1 MNKRRDSMALK
12 LEQGKT
18 ARQLIVE
25 KEKRI
30 TDAIHL
36 QPTDRVP
43 IICGIGYFPA
53 KYAGIPSSAAYYDF
67 DTWLAAYRKTLIDYH
82 ADMIYHQGF
91 TPGKA
96 LEILKPNNLRWPGY
110 GVDPYKGHQSIEIE
124 SMHADEYDAYL
135 SDPSDY
141 MFRVLTARSSENL
154 AGWANLPKL
163 SDVGGG
169 FGAQGLAVAL
179 TDPGVD
185 KALKI
190 LQKTGREMRKW
201 MKRQAKFNQMMLDC
215 GFPQYYQGFAGPP
228 FDMVSNTMRGMR
240 GTMMDLYRQPDKVI
254 AACDKIL
261 QLTLERPMPPPNE
274 FGNSRFFMTITRGS
288 DDFMS
293 KAQFDKFY
301 WPTFRK
307 LILSLIER
315 GGTPCVF
322 LEGKFTSKLEYLLDF
337 PKGKMLIRLDTTDI
351 QRAKEVLK
359 GHLCIQ
365 GNVPSSLLQT
375 GSVQD
380 VKDYCK
386 NLIDTVGKDGGFILS
401 PRSSTDEVKP
411 ENLRAMIDF
420 TREYGI
426 YR

>member
-1 MNKRRDSMALK
+1 MALK

-43 IICGIGYFPA
+43 IISGIGYFPA

-67 DTWLAAYRKTLIDYH
+67 DAWLAAYRKTLLDYH

-96 LEILKPNNLRWPGY
+96 LEILKPNNIRWPGY

-124 SMHADEYDAYL
+124 YMQAEDYDAYL
-135 SDPSDY
+135 ADPTDF
-141 MFRVLTARSSENL
+141 MFRIMVSRSSENL
-154 AGWANLPKL
+154 TGWANLPKL
-163 SDVGGG
+163 DSMGGG
-169 FGAQGLAVAL
+169 MGAQGLAIAL

-185 KALKI
+185 KAIKT

-201 MKRQAKFNQMMLDC
+201 LKRQAKFNKMMLDC
-215 GFPQYYQGFAGPP
+215 GFPQYYQGGSGPP
-228 FDMVSNTMRGMR
+228 FDMISHSMRGMK
-240 GTMMDLYRQPDKVI
+240 GTMMDMYRQPDKII
-254 AACDKIL
+254 ATCEKIL
-261 QLTLERPMPPPNE
+261 QLTLARPLPPPNE
-274 FGNSRFFMTITRGS
+274 FGNIRLFMTVTRGS

-293 KAQFDKFY
+293 KAQFEKFY

-307 LILSLIER
+307 LIHALIDR

-322 LEGKFTSKLEYLLDF
+322 FEGNFTSKLEYLLDF
-337 PKGKMLIRLDTTDI
+337 PKGKMLARLDTTDI
-351 QRAKEVLK
+351 NRAKDVLK
-359 GHLCIQ
+359 GHICIQ

-375 GSVQD
+375 GSVED
-380 VKDYCK
+380 VKNYCK
-386 NLIDTVGKDGGFILS
+386 NLIDTVGKGGGFILS
-401 PRSSTDEVKP
+401 PRSSLDEVKP
-411 ENLRAMIDF
+411 ENLKAMIDF
-420 TREYGI
+420 TREYGV

>member
-1 MNKRRDSMALK
+1 MATK

-25 KEKRI
+25 REKRI

-43 IICGIGYFPA
+43 IICGMGYFPA
-53 KYAGIPSSAAYYDF
+53 KYVGIPSSAAYYDF
-67 DTWLAAYRKTLIDYH
+67 DAWLAAYRKTLTDYH

-96 LEILKPNNLRWPGY
+96 LEILEPANLRWPGY

-124 SMHADEYDAYL
+124 SMQAEDYDAYL
-135 SDPSDY
+135 ADSTDF
-141 MFRVLTARSSENL
+141 MFRTMVARSSPKL

-163 SDVGGG
+163 DVLGSGM
-169 FGAQGLAVAL
+169 GAQGLAMAF
-179 TDPGVD
+179 TDPGVAQ
-185 KALKI
+185 ALKV
-190 LQKTGREMRKW
+190 LQQTGREMRKW
-201 MKRQAKFNQMMLDC
+201 TKRQARFFKMMLEC
-215 GFPQYYQGFAGPP
+215 GYPQYFQGSAGPP
-228 FDMVSNTMRGMR
+228 YDRLSIAMRGMR
-240 GTMMDLYRQPDKVI
+240 GTMMDMYRHPEKII
-254 AACDKIL
+254 AACEKIL
-261 QLTLERPMPPPNE
+261 QNALNMPLPPPNE
-274 FGNSRFFMTITRGS
+274 FGNIRLFMTITRGS
-288 DDFMS
+288 DDFLS

-307 LILSLIER
+307 LIHSLIDR

-322 LEGKFTSKLEYLLDF
+322 LEGKFDSKLEYLLDF
-337 PKGKMLIRLDTTDI
+337 PRGKMLIRLDTTDI
-351 QRAKEVLK
+351 QQAKDVLK

-380 VKDYCK
+380 VKNYCK

-411 ENLRAMIDF
+411 ENLKAMIDF
-420 TREYGI
+420 THEYGV

>member
-1 MNKRRDSMALK
+1 MALK

-43 IICGIGYFPA
+43 IICGLGYFPA

-67 DTWLAAYRKTLIDYH
+67 DAWLAAYQKTLLDYH

-124 SMHADEYDAYL
+124 YMQAEDYDAYL
-135 SDPSDY
+135 NDPTDF
-141 MFRVLTARSSENL
+141 MFRTMVSRSSENL
-154 AGWANLPKL
+154 TGWANLPKL
-163 SDVGGG
+163 DSMGGG
-169 FGAQGLAVAL
+169 MGAQGLAMAL

-185 KALKI
+185 KAIKI

-201 MKRQAKFNQMMLDC
+201 MKRQVKFNKMMLDC
-215 GFPQYYQGFAGPP
+215 GFPQYYQGGSGPP
-228 FDMVSNTMRGMR
+228 FDMISHSMRGMK

-254 AACDKIL
+254 ATCEKLL
-261 QLTLERPMPPPNE
+261 QLTTARPLPPPNE
-274 FGNSRFFMTITRGS
+274 FGNIRLFMTVTRGS

-301 WPTFRK
+301 WPTFKK
-307 LILSLIER
+307 LIHSLIER

-322 LEGKFTSKLEYLLDF
+322 FEGNFTSKLEYLLDF
-337 PKGKMLIRLDTTDI
+337 PKGKMLARLDTTDI
-351 QRAKEVLK
+351 QRAKDVLK
-359 GHLCIQ
+359 GHICIQ

-375 GSVQD
+375 GTVQD

-411 ENLRAMIDF
+411 ENLKAMIDF
-420 TREYGI
+420 THEYGV

>member
-1 MNKRRDSMALK
+1 MAQK

-25 KEKRI
+25 REKRI

-36 QPTDRVP
+36 KPTDRVP
-43 IICGIGYFPA
+43 IICGMGYFPA
-53 KYAGIPSSAAYYDF
+53 KYVGIPSSAAYYDF
-67 DTWLAAYRKTLIDYH
+67 DAWLAAYRKTLTDYH
-82 ADMIYHQGF
+82 ADMIFHQGF

-96 LEILKPNNLRWPGY
+96 MEILKPNNLRWPGY

-124 SMHADEYDAYL
+124 SMQAEDYDAYL
-135 SDPSDY
+135 ADSTDF
-141 MFRVLTARSSENL
+141 MFRTMVARSSDEL
-154 AGWANLPKL
+154 IGWANLPKL
-163 SDVGGG
+163 DVLGSGM
-169 FGAQGLAVAL
+169 GAQGLAMAL
-179 TDPGVD
+179 SDPGVA
-185 KALKI
+185 KAIKVM
-190 LQKTGREMRKW
+190 QKAGREMRKW
-201 MKRQAKFNQMMLDC
+201 TKRQAKFTQMMLDC
-215 GFPQYYQGFAGPP
+215 GYPQYFQGSAGPP
-228 FDMVSNTMRGMR
+228 FDRLSIAMRGMR
-240 GTMMDLYRQPDKVI
+240 GTMMDMYRNPEKII
-254 AACDKIL
+254 ATCEKIL
-261 QLTLERPMPPPNE
+261 ENALKTPLPPPNE
-274 FGNSRFFMTITRGS
+274 FGNIRLFMTITRGS
-288 DDFMS
+288 DDFLS

-307 LILSLIER
+307 LIHSLIAR

-322 LEGKFTSKLEYLLDF
+322 LEGKFNSKLEYLLDF
-337 PKGKMLIRLDTTDI
+337 PKEKMLIRLDTTDI

-359 GHLCIQ
+359 DHLCIQ

-411 ENLRAMIDF
+411 ENLKAMIDF
-420 TREYGI
+420 TREYGV

>member
-1 MNKRRDSMALK
+1 MALK

-67 DTWLAAYRKTLIDYH
+67 DTWIAAYRKTLVDYH

-96 LEILKPNNLRWPGY
+96 LEILDPNNLRWPGH

-124 SMHADEYDAYL
+124 SMLATDYDAYL

-141 MFRVLTARSSENL
+141 LFRTMIARSSSNL

-163 SDVGGG
+163 SDIGGAR
-169 FGAQGLAVAL
+169 GAQGLAVAL

-185 KALKI
+185 KALKV
-190 LQKTGREMRKW
+190 LQKAGRELRKW
-201 MKRQAKFNQMMLDC
+201 QKRQAKFNRMMLDC
-215 GFPQYYQGFAGPP
+215 GFPQYFQGTAGPP
-228 FDMVSNTMRGMR
+228 YDMLSISMRGMR
-240 GTMMDLYRQPDKVI
+240 GTMIDLYRQPDKVL
-254 AACDKIL
+254 AACVKIL
-261 QLTLERPMPPPNE
+261 QLTLDRPLPPPNE
-274 FGNSRFFMTITRGS
+274 FGNMRLFMTVTRGS
-288 DDFMS
+288 DDFLS

-301 WPTFRK
+301 WPTFKK
-307 LILSLIER
+307 LILSLIKR

-322 LEGKFTSKLEYLLDF
+322 LEGNFTSKLEYLLDF
-337 PKGKMLIRLDTTDI
+337 PRGKMLIRLDTTDI
-351 QRAKEVLK
+351 KRAKDVLK

-375 GSVQD
+375 GTVQD

-386 NLIDTVGKDGGFILS
+386 NLIDTVGKGGGFILS

-420 TREYGI
+420 TREYGV

>member
-1 MNKRRDSMALK
+1 MATK

-25 KEKRI
+25 REKRI

-36 QPTDRVP
+36 KPTDRVP
-43 IICGIGYFPA
+43 IICGMGYFPA

-67 DTWLAAYRKTLIDYH
+67 EAWLAAYRKTLTDYH
-82 ADMIYHQGF
+82 ADMIFHQGF

-124 SMHADEYDAYL
+124 SMQAEDYDAYL
-135 SDPSDY
+135 ADSTDF
-141 MFRVLTARSSENL
+141 MFRTMVARSSDEL

-163 SDVGGG
+163 DVLGGG
-169 FGAQGLAVAL
+169 MGAQGLAMAF
-179 TDPGVD
+179 TDPGVE
-185 KALKI
+185 KAIKI
-190 LQKTGREMRKW
+190 LQKTGHEMRKW
-201 MKRQAKFNQMMLDC
+201 TKRQARFNKMMLDC
-215 GFPQYYQGFAGPP
+215 GYPQYFQGSAGPP
-228 FDMVSNTMRGMR
+228 YDRLSIAMRGMR
-240 GTMMDLYRQPDKVI
+240 GTMMDMYRNPDKII
-254 AACDKIL
+254 AACEKIL
-261 QLTLERPMPPPNE
+261 QAALNTPLPPPNE
-274 FGNSRFFMTITRGS
+274 FGNIRLFMTITRGS
-288 DDFMS
+288 DDFLS

-301 WPTFRK
+301 WPTFKK
-307 LILSLIER
+307 LIHSLISR

-322 LEGKFTSKLEYLLDF
+322 LEGNFASKLEYLLDF

-351 QRAKEVLK
+351 QRAKDVLK

-380 VKDYCK
+380 VKNYCK

-411 ENLRAMIDF
+411 ENLKAMIDF
-420 TREYGI
+420 TREYGV

>member
-1 MNKRRDSMALK
+1 MALK

-36 QPTDRVP
+36 KSTDRVP

-67 DTWLAAYRKTLIDYH
+67 DAWVAAYRKTLIDYH

-96 LEILKPNNLRWPGY
+96 LEILNPKNLRWPGY

-124 SMHADEYDAYL
+124 SMLATDYDAYL

-141 MFRVLTARSSENL
+141 LFRIMIARSSDNL

-169 FGAQGLAVAL
+169 LGAQGLAVAL

-185 KALKI
+185 KAIKV
-190 LQKTGREMRKW
+190 LQKAGRELRKW
-201 MKRQAKFNQMMLDC
+201 QKRTMKFNQMMLDC

-228 FDMVSNTMRGMR
+228 YDLLSISMRGMR
-240 GTMMDLYRQPDKVI
+240 GTMIDLYRQPDKVL
-254 AACDKIL
+254 AACDKML
-261 QLTLERPMPPPNE
+261 QLTLDRPMPPPNE
-274 FGNSRFFMTITRGS
+274 FGNMRLFMTVTRGS
-288 DDFMS
+288 DDFLS

-301 WPTFRK
+301 WPTFKK

-322 LEGKFTSKLEYLLDF
+322 LEGNFTSKLEYLLDF

-351 QRAKEVLK
+351 YRAKEVLK

-375 GSVQD
+375 GTIQA

-420 TREYGI
+420 TREYGV

>member
-1 MNKRRDSMALK
+1 MALK

-36 QPTDRVP
+36 KPTDRVP
-43 IICGIGYFPA
+43 IICGLGYFPA

-67 DTWLAAYRKTLIDYH
+67 DAWLAAYRKTLVDYH
-82 ADMIYHQGF
+82 ADMIFHQGF

-124 SMHADEYDAYL
+124 SMQAEDYDAYL
-135 SDPSDY
+135 ADPTDF
-141 MFRVLTARSSENL
+141 MFRTMVARSSDEL

-163 SDVGGG
+163 DVLGGG
-169 FGAQGLAVAL
+169 MGAQGLAMAF
-179 TDPGVD
+179 TDPGVE
-185 KALKI
+185 KAIKV

-201 MKRQAKFNQMMLDC
+201 TKRQAKFNKVMLEC
-215 GFPQYYQGFAGPP
+215 GYPQYFQGSAGPP
-228 FDMVSNTMRGMR
+228 YDRLSIAMRGMR
-240 GTMMDLYRQPDKVI
+240 GTMMDMYRNPDKII
-254 AACDKIL
+254 ATCEKIL
-261 QLTLERPMPPPNE
+261 QAALNTPLPPPNE
-274 FGNSRFFMTITRGS
+274 FGNIRLFMTITRGS
-288 DDFMS
+288 DDFLS
-293 KAQFDKFY
+293 KAQLDKFY

-307 LILSLIER
+307 LIHSLIDR

-322 LEGKFTSKLEYLLDF
+322 LEGNFVSKLEYLLDF

-351 QRAKEVLK
+351 QRAKDVLK

-380 VKDYCK
+380 VKNYCK
-386 NLIDTVGKDGGFILS
+386 NLIDTVGKGGGFILS

-411 ENLRAMIDF
+411 ENLKAMIDF
-420 TREYGI
+420 TREYGV

>member
-1 MNKRRDSMALK
+1 MALK

-43 IICGIGYFPA
+43 IICGMGYFPA

-67 DTWLAAYRKTLIDYH
+67 DAWLAAYRKTLVDYH

-124 SMHADEYDAYL
+124 SMRADEYDAYL

-154 AGWANLPKL
+154 VGWANLPKL

-169 FGAQGLAVAL
+169 FGAQGLAIAL

-185 KALKI
+185 KAIKV
-190 LQKTGREMRKW
+190 LQKTGRELRKW
-201 MKRQAKFNQMMLDC
+201 MKRQMKFNQMMLDC

-240 GTMMDLYRQPDKVI
+240 GTMMDLYRQPDKVV
-254 AACDKIL
+254 AACEKIL
-261 QLTLERPMPPPNE
+261 QSSLERPMPPPNE

-301 WPTFRK
+301 WPTFKK

-322 LEGKFTSKLEYLLDF
+322 LEGKFNSKLEYLLDF

-351 QRAKEVLK
+351 QRAKDVLK

-420 TREYGI
+420 TQEYGV

>member
-1 MNKRRDSMALK
+1 MALK

-36 QPTDRVP
+36 KPTDRVP
-43 IICGIGYFPA
+43 IICGLGYFPA

-67 DTWLAAYRKTLIDYH
+67 DAWLAAYQKTLLEYH

-124 SMHADEYDAYL
+124 YMQAEDYDAYL
-135 SDPSDY
+135 NDPTDF
-141 MFRVLTARSSENL
+141 MFRTMVSRSSENL
-154 AGWANLPKL
+154 TGWANLPKL
-163 SDVGGG
+163 DSMGGG
-169 FGAQGLAVAL
+169 MGAQGLAIAL

-185 KALKI
+185 KAIKI

-201 MKRQAKFNQMMLDC
+201 MKRQVKFNKMMLDC
-215 GFPQYYQGFAGPP
+215 GFPQYYQGGSGPP
-228 FDMVSNTMRGMR
+228 FDMISHSMRGMK

-254 AACDKIL
+254 ATCEKLL
-261 QLTLERPMPPPNE
+261 QLTTARPLPPPNE
-274 FGNSRFFMTITRGS
+274 FGNIRLFMTVTRGS

-301 WPTFRK
+301 WPTFKK
-307 LILSLIER
+307 LIHSLIER

-322 LEGKFTSKLEYLLDF
+322 FEGNFTSKLEYLLDF
-337 PKGKMLIRLDTTDI
+337 PKGKMLARLDTTDI
-351 QRAKEVLK
+351 QRAKDVLK
-359 GHLCIQ
+359 GHICIQ

-375 GSVQD
+375 GTAQD

-411 ENLRAMIDF
+411 ENLKAMIDF
-420 TREYGI
+420 THEYGV